1 MLSPHS
7 IWVYSMAWTV
17 DQVVNEA
24 RRILQDENAI
34 TGYRYTDDHILTALN
49 GGLGEVRRIR
59 PDLFILSLTDDLPVY
74 VAADITAQTPLPI
87 HDMFTMPLVSYV
99 AGWIE
104 LADDEFTVD
113 NRAVSLLTRFT
124 QQLVMG
130 G

>member
-1 MLSPHS
+1 
-7 IWVYSMAWTV
+7 MAWTV

-24 RRILQDENAI
+24 RRILQDENATI
-34 TGYRYTDDHILTALN
+34 GYRYTDDHILTALN

-59 PDLFILSLTDDLPVY
+59 PDLFILTLDTDQLPTY

-87 HDMFTMPLVSYV
+87 HDMYTMPLVAYIS
-99 AGWIE
+99 GWLE
-104 LADDEFTVD
+104 LSDDEFTVD